1 MSEGSTRERD
11 ALLQSLF
18 REASRLST
26 WTVLFH
32 QTVAL
37 RMGLNPTDLK
47 SAALL
52 MEEGPMTASELA
64 NGLGLTT
71 GAVTGL
77 IDRLEKAGLARRVPD
92 PDDRRR
98 VVVELLETP
107 AEQGRLA
114 EIFSS
119 LSAATSASLEH
130 YDEAQLDLILGFLR
144 SSHRLMRQETLKLRQ
159 PAL

>member
-1 MSEGSTRERD
+1 
-11 ALLQSLF
+11 
-18 REASRLST
+18 
-26 WTVLFH
+26 
-32 QTVAL
+32 
-37 RMGLNPTDLK
+37 
-47 SAALL
+47 
-52 MEEGPMTASELA
+52 MTASELA

-119 LSAATSASLEH
+119 LSAATSASLEN

-144 SSHRLMRQETLKLRQ
+144 SSRRLMRQETLKLRQ